1 MRKLIIS
8 FGGVLHIK
16 GVGHVGPTWA
26 EPPGGVTGGDGP
38 TRRCRRTAASR
49 PPLIAKR

>member
-26 EPPGGVTGGDGP
+26 EPPGGSRAATAQQGDADGRP
-38 TRRCRRTAASR
+38 LRGRR
-49 PPLIAKR
+49 